1 VVLEHHSGLKNEI
14 AMIQNYIKIAWR
26 NLTANKTVS
35 FINIFGLSVAV
46 ACCVTVFLFLKNYW
60 SLDNFHTNGERIF
73 IVEYQTE
80 AEGQTQTWGD
90 APAPLAQALTTDFP
104 QVERAVR
111 MRREGAVV
119 SSGEHTFEEILTCAD
134 TGYFSMFTFP
144 LALGSPAALADPA
157 AIILS
162 ADMAEKFFPH
172 EMPVGRTLTLTTG
185 GKQKKTFTVQGV
197 AAPFPANADLRF
209 DLLVGYRP
217 AEATDKTG
225 AWATGNGNVFVLL
238 RQSADAPMLAA
249 QMSRYLPLFNAHN
262 LELPA
267 SAFALDNLKHP
278 APQAYDVHRRPAQA
292 PHPIFAAIMSAI
304 ALLLLVLS
312 CFNYVNISLGAAT
325 RRLKE
330 IGVRKVMGGQRL
342 DLIKQFMAE
351 NLLLC
356 FLSLVLGLVFC
367 QTIFAP
373 LLNSIMVNMHLG
385 LSFSRDTD
393 LWLFLVGLLALT
405 GLVSGAYPA
414 LYVSAFRPT
423 AIFSGKQKFGGKS
436 TFRRGLLTTQFSLA
450 FLAVIL
456 SVVLMA
462 TSRHWATMA
471 WGYDPSQTWMVQLTD
486 SVQFSLLKNELLK
499 NPNVQSVA
507 GTSLHIGQ
515 DFNRED
521 VHVGEKITEI
531 RRYDVGAGYAEA
543 LGLHLAAGRFFEEN
557 RRAEDERSVVVNEF
571 FVKKQ
576 GWGEALGQQVRVA
589 EKIYNVAGV
598 VRDFKMFGVGAMQPA
613 VFFRADEADFRLLAV
628 RYAPSSGQE
637 VADQA
642 KQDYQRLFANA
653 PLGHFF
659 QSEVFDGFNRSV
671 WNLAEI
677 LGYIA
682 ALALLIACMGLYG
695 LAMQQFARRMKEVSV
710 RKLLGAPVGQ
720 IVLLVNR
727 EFIGMLLLAGGIS
740 TLLCF
745 VGIQLVLNSLED
757 YVGSYRPGIAPFL
770 LANLLVFASAA
781 AAIGQHSWRLVQMRL
796 AEVLKNSD

>member
-1 VVLEHHSGLKNEI
+1 
-14 AMIQNYIKIAWR
+14 MIFNYLLLAWR

-35 FINIFGLSVAV
+35 FINIFGLSIAV

-73 IVEYQTE
+73 IVEYETQT
-80 AEGQTQTWGD
+80 EGQTQTWGD
-90 APAPLAQALTTDFP
+90 APSPLAQALAADFP
-104 QVERAVR
+104 QVERSVR

-119 SSGEHTFEEILTCAD
+119 SSGDHTFEEILTYAD

-157 AIILS
+157 AVILS
-162 ADMAEKFFPH
+162 SMMAEKYFPQ

-185 GKQKKTFTVQGV
+185 GQQKKTFTVQGV

-209 DLLVGYRP
+209 DLLVNYQLAASP
-217 AEATDKTG
+217 NDD
-225 AWATGNGNVFVLL
+225 WATGNGNVFVLL
-238 RQSADAPMLAA
+238 HQPADAPALAA

-262 LELPA
+262 LKLPA
-267 SAFALDNLKHP
+267 TAFALDNLKHP
-278 APQAYDVHRRPAQA
+278 APRAYDVNRRPAQA

-312 CFNYVNISLGAAT
+312 CFNYVNISLGAAS

-330 IGVRKVMGGQRL
+330 IGIRKVIGGQRRQL
-342 DLIKQFMAE
+342 VGQFMTE

-356 FLSLVLGLVFC
+356 FLSLTLGLVFC

-373 LLNSIMVNMHLG
+373 LLNSIMVNMHLS
-385 LSFSRDTD
+385 LSFSRNTD

-405 GLVSGAYPA
+405 ALASGAYPA

-423 AIFSGKQKFGGKS
+423 AVFSGKQKFGGKN

-462 TSRHWATMA
+462 ASRHWATMA
-471 WGYDPSQTWMVQLTD
+471 WGYDPGQTWVVQLTD
-486 SVQFSLLKNELLK
+486 SVQFPLLKNELLK
-499 NPNVQSVA
+499 NPNVQIVA
-507 GTSLHIGQ
+507 GTNLHIGQ
-515 DFNRED
+515 NFNREN
-521 VHVGEKITEI
+521 VQVGEKTTEV
-531 RRYDVGAGYAEA
+531 RRYDIGAGYTEA
-543 LGLHLAAGRFFEEN
+543 LGLHLAEGRFFEEN
-557 RRAEDERSVVVNEF
+557 RHAEDERSVLVNEF
-571 FVKKQ
+571 FVKTQ
-576 GWGEALGQQVRVA
+576 GWANALGQQVRVA
-589 EKIYNVAGV
+589 EKIYTIAGV
-598 VRDFKMFGVGAMQPA
+598 VQDFKMFGAGVMQPA
-613 VFFRADEADFRLLAV
+613 VFLRADEASFGLLAV
-628 RYAPSSGQE
+628 RYTPGSGQQ

-642 KQDYQRLFANA
+642 KQDYQRLFATA
-653 PLGHFF
+653 PLSHFF

-677 LGYIA
+677 FGYIA
-682 ALALLIACMGLYG
+682 GLALLIACMGLYG
-695 LAMQQFARRMKEVSV
+695 LAMQQFSQRMKEVSV
-710 RKLLGAPVGQ
+710 RKLLGASVGQ

-740 TLLCF
+740 TTLCF
-745 VGIQLVLNSLED
+745 IGFQLVLNNLEN
-757 YVGSYRPGIAPFL
+757 YVGLYEPGIIPYL
-770 LANLLVFASAA
+770 LANLLVFATAA
-781 AAIGQHSWRLVQMRL
+781 VAIGQHSWRLAQLPL
-796 AEVLKNSD
+796 AEALKNSD

>member
-1 VVLEHHSGLKNEI
+1 MLS
-14 AMIQNYIKIAWR
+14 NYLLLAWR
-26 NLTANKTVS
+26 SLTANKTVS
-35 FINIFGLSVAV
+35 FINIFGLSIAV

-60 SLDNFHTNGERIF
+60 SLDNFHTNGDRIF

-80 AEGQTQTWGD
+80 TNGQSQTWGD
-90 APAPLAQALTTDFP
+90 APAPLAQALADDFP
-104 QVERAVR
+104 QVERTVR
-111 MRREGAVV
+111 MRREGAIV
-119 SSGEHTFEEILTCAD
+119 SSGEHTFEELLTYAD

-157 AIILS
+157 AVILS
-162 ADMAEKFFPH
+162 STMAEKYFPQ

-185 GKQKKTFTVQGV
+185 RNQKKTFTVQGV
-197 AAPFPANADLRF
+197 AAPFPDNTDLRF

-217 AEATDKTG
+217 AEAADKTG

-238 RQSADAPMLAA
+238 RQPADAPALAA

-262 LELPA
+262 FKLPA
-267 SAFALDNLKHP
+267 TAFALDNLKHP
-278 APQAYDVHRRPAQA
+278 APQAYDVNRRPAQA

-312 CFNYVNISLGAAT
+312 CFNYVNISLGAAS

-330 IGVRKVMGGQRL
+330 IGIRKVMGGQRRQL
-342 DLIKQFMAE
+342 VGQFMAE

-385 LSFSRDTD
+385 LSFSQNTD

-405 GLVSGAYPA
+405 GLASGAYPA
-414 LYVSAFRPT
+414 LYISAFKPT

-456 SVVLMA
+456 SVVLMTA
-462 TSRHWATMA
+462 SRHWATMA
-471 WGYDPSQTWMVQLTD
+471 WGYDPGQTWMVQLTD
-486 SVQFSLLKNELLK
+486 SVQFPLLKNELLK

-507 GTSLHIGQ
+507 GTNLHIGQ
-515 DFNRED
+515 NFNREN
-521 VHVGEKITEI
+521 VQVGEKTTEV

-543 LGLHLAAGRFFEEN
+543 LGLYLAAGRFFEEN
-557 RRAEDERSVVVNEF
+557 RHAEDERSVVVNEF

-576 GWGEALGQQVRVA
+576 GWADALGQRVRVA
-589 EKIYNVAGV
+589 EKTYTVAGV
-598 VRDFKMFGVGAMQPA
+598 VRDFKMFGAGVMQPA
-613 VFFRADEADFRLLAV
+613 VFLRADEASFGLLAV
-628 RYAPSSGQE
+628 RYAPGSGQQ

-642 KQDYQRLFANA
+642 KQDYRRLFANA

-671 WNLAEI
+671 WNLAEV

-695 LAMQQFARRMKEVSV
+695 LAMQQFAQRMKEVSV
-710 RKLLGAPVGQ
+710 RKLLGASVGQ
-720 IVLLVNR
+720 IMLLVNR

-740 TLLCF
+740 TTLCF
-745 VGIQLVLNSLED
+745 VGFQLVLNNLEN
-757 YVGSYRPGIAPFL
+757 YIGLYQPGITPFL
-770 LANLLVFASAA
+770 LANLLVFVTAA
-781 AAIGQHSWRLVQMRL
+781 VAIGQHSWRLAQLPL